1 MKSNEELLLKAMREP
16 PLAEKVKEKEIDN
29 WTNQLKEEW
38 SYLPRTILDSILFSL
53 STQARLGNL
62 DNEKIEDLYNDFLIQ
77 RNDERHRL
85 VEATHKFNN
94 LKRKTDVDKNNA
106 EFIGV
111 VESISDFQVRLDLL
125 NQICDKLQTALEL
138 NEIVQEFNRR
148 KAVGEQIKTL
158 RQAKGLTQA
167 NLAKKAGINRASLSL
182 LENGERG
189 FSFDLAIRMAR
200 ALNISL
206 DELFR
211 EYLTA

>member
-1 MKSNEELLLKAMREP
+1 M
-16 PLAEKVKEKEIDN
+16 
-29 WTNQLKEEW
+29 T
-38 SYLPRTILDSILFSL
+38 
-53 STQARLGNL
+53 
-62 DNEKIEDLYNDFLIQ
+62 
-77 RNDERHRL
+77 
-85 VEATHKFNN
+85 
-94 LKRKTDVDKNNA
+94 RKTDVDKNNA